1 MQKSIG
7 RKAIMKHLINLG
19 IIFLVV
25 ILWIMSCEQITDP
38 IGKNVRRPLTSEE
51 IALVSADNR
60 FGLKIFQSIAATQS
74 DSNIFI
80 SPLSISMAL
89 GMTLNG
95 ALAETREAMEQTLEL
110 QGLTQQQINES
121 YQTLIQLLTQL
132 DPAVIFHIANSIWY
146 RQDMPIKQPFLDLN
160 RQYFDARIE
169 GLDFNDPQSVEIINQ
184 WVKDQTNDRI
194 KKIIEQ
200 IDPVDLMFLINAI
213 YFKGDWTYK
222 FKEEL
227 TQPADFYGLHGNVYP
242 CQLMHQE
249 GDFLY
254 LHTNDFQAVD
264 LPYGI
269 GDFRMALFLPFP
281 EKNLDSL
288 IAGITNEILAN
299 WLASFVTTQ
308 GILEIPKLKME
319 YKLELKKVLSQLGM
333 GIAFDPYQA
342 NFKDI
347 YEGPENAFISKVLHK
362 TFVQVD
368 EEGTEAA
375 AVTSVTVSL
384 STSVGGGFYLRA
396 DRPFF
401 FIIHDTHSNTILFV
415 GKIIQAEWN

>member
-1 MQKSIG
+1 MKS
-7 RKAIMKHLINLG
+7 LINSG
-19 IIFLVV
+19 IILSLV
-25 ILWIMSCEQITDP
+25 ILLFISCEQITDP
-38 IGKNVRRPLTSEE
+38 ITKNVKRPLTAGE
-51 IALVSADNR
+51 IALVSADNH
-60 FGLKIFQSIAATQS
+60 FGVKIFQSIAATQS

-110 QGLTQQQINES
+110 QGLSQQQINES

-132 DPAVIFHIANSIWY
+132 DPAVIFSIANSIWY

-160 RQYFDARIE
+160 HQYFNARIE
-169 GLDFNDPQSVEIINQ
+169 GLDFNDPQSVDIINQ
-184 WVKDQTNDRI
+184 WVKDQTNNRI
-194 KKIIEQ
+194 KKIIER

-222 FKEEL
+222 FEEEL
-227 TQPADFYGLHGNVYP
+227 TQSADFYGLHSDVYP

-254 LHTNDFQAVD
+254 LQTSDFQAVD

-299 WLASFVTTQ
+299 WLASFATTQ
-308 GILEIPKLKME
+308 GILEIPKFKME
-319 YKLELKKVLSQLGM
+319 YKLELKKVLTQLGM

-342 NFKDI
+342 NFKGI

-375 AVTSVTVSL
+375 AVTSVTVSF
-384 STSVGGGFYLRA
+384 TSVGGGFYLRA

-415 GKIIQAEWN
+415 GKIIQVEWN